1 MNSTRLIDGTE
12 IFCLRRQEAK
22 MLDHHVEGYMQ
33 HGISIKDG
41 DVVFDVG
48 ANIGV
53 FGVRAVQKHNHVKV
67 FAFEPIPEIYEVL
80 KSNAEK
86 YGKGKFFALNY
97 GASDANG
104 TTSFSYF
111 PNTPALS
118 TSHPEMWDENP
129 DAFEKAVKGS
139 MKNAPADM
147 QWMKW
152 LPTSL
157 AGLIARFLRSGKQMI
172 TCELRTIS
180 SVIEEYKI
188 EKIDLLKI
196 DCEGAELSAIN
207 GIKEEDWKKINK
219 VVVEVHDIENRVEF
233 ISSLMKKYGFSNIT
247 KEKEKALEDTALY
260 NLYAT
265 RP

>member
-1 MNSTRLIDGTE
+1 MNTTKLIDGTE
-12 IFCLRRQEAK
+12 IYCLRKPEAK

-53 FGVRAVQKHNHVKV
+53 FGVRAVQKHKGVRV
-67 FAFEPIPEIYEVL
+67 FAFEPIPEIYSVL
-80 KSNAEK
+80 KANSEK
-86 YGKGKFFALNY
+86 FSKGNFYALNY
-97 GASDANG
+97 GASNENG
-104 TTSFSYF
+104 TTTFSYF

-129 DAFEKAVKGS
+129 DAFESAVKGS

-157 AGLIARFLRSGKQMI
+157 AGLVARFLRSGKQMV
-172 TCELRTIS
+172 TCQLRTIS

-196 DCEGAELSAIN
+196 D
-207 GIKEEDWKKINK
+207 
-219 VVVEVHDIENRVEF
+219 
-233 ISSLMKKYGFSNIT
+233 
-247 KEKEKALEDTALY
+247 
-260 NLYAT
+260 
-265 RP
+265 

>member
-1 MNSTRLIDGTE
+1 MITTKLIDGTE
-12 IFCLRRQEAK
+12 IYCLRKPEAR
-22 MLDHHVEGYMQ
+22 MLDHHVDGYMQ
-33 HGISIKDG
+33 HGISINDG

-53 FGVRAVQKHNHVKV
+53 FGVRAVNKHKNVRV
-67 FAFEPIPEIYEVL
+67 FAFEPIPEIFLVL
-80 KSNAEK
+80 KNNAERF
-86 YGKGKFFALNY
+86 GKGKFFALNY
-97 GASDANG
+97 GASDSNG
-104 TTSFSYF
+104 ITSFSYF

-129 DAFEKAVKGS
+129 GAFENAVKGS
-139 MKNAPADM
+139 MKNAPPGM
-147 QWMKW
+147 KWMKW

-157 AGLIARFLRSGKQMI
+157 SGLVARFLRSGKQMI

-219 VVVEVHDIENRVEF
+219 VVVEVHDMENRVQV
-233 ISSLMKKYGFSNIT
+233 ISDLLKKHGLTKIV
-247 KEKEKALEDTALY
+247 KEKEKALEETALY

>member
-1 MNSTRLIDGTE
+1 MITTKLIDGTE
-12 IFCLRRQEAK
+12 IFCLRKPEAK

-33 HGISIKDG
+33 HGISINDG

-53 FGVRAVQKHNHVKV
+53 FGVRAVQKFSNVKV
-67 FAFEPIPEIYEVL
+67 FAFEPIPEINAVL
-80 KSNAEK
+80 NANAEK
-86 YGKGKFFALNY
+86 FGRGRFFALKY

-129 DAFEKAVKGS
+129 DAFENAVKGS

-147 QWMKW
+147 HWMKW

-157 AGLIARFLRSGKQMI
+157 AGLVARFLRSGKQMI

-188 EKIDLLKI
+188 DKIDLLKI
-196 DCEGAELSAIN
+196 DCEGAELAAIK
-207 GIKEEDWKKINK
+207 GINEDDWKKIKK
-219 VVVEVHDIENRVEF
+219 VVVEVHDMENRVEF
-233 ISSLMKKYGFSNIT
+233 ISDLLRRHGLTKIV
-247 KEKEKALEDTALY
+247 KEKEKEIGRAHV
-260 NLYAT
+260 
-265 RP
+265 